1 MNRSARHAPAAGAL
15 AALATTAAA
24 ALCGPGIDATLDD
37 VLTRV
42 ERDRPHYLFI
52 GERHAVGPVK
62 KFTVDL
68 VNGLVDR
75 GLDVGL
81 YVEGLST
88 RCPPRALGCS
98 RLASLFNP
106 EAFRSLL
113 DESRA
118 IVHPID
124 PPSSRDRAASMAAA
138 IQWGSEDVRVVLAGN
153 THVRFAGRPD
163 VTLPIFGGGALY
175 PDPGDLAEAFPLRD
189 TLTFVLETTSDL
201 VRDEGAFDEYS
212 VVAEGCEADYAV
224 RTRSTRVY

>member
-1 MNRSARHAPAAGAL
+1 MSRLAPCAAATCTL
-15 AALATTAAA
+15 SVLTTAALG
-24 ALCGPGIDATLDD
+24 ALCGPGIDTTLGD

-88 RCPPRALGCS
+88 RCPPRALECS
-98 RLASLFNP
+98 RLAPLFNA

-118 IVHPID
+118 VVHPLD
-124 PPSSRDRAASMAAA
+124 PPGSADRAASMAAE
-138 IQWGSEDVRVVLAGN
+138 IEWGSEDVRVVLVGN

-163 VTLPIFGGGALY
+163 ATLPIFGGGLLY

-189 TLTFVLETTSDL
+189 TLTFVLETTDDGTDDAL
-201 VRDEGAFDEYS
+201 AEYS
-212 VVAEGCEADYAV
+212 VVADGCEADYAV
-224 RTRSTRVY
+224 RTRSTRTY